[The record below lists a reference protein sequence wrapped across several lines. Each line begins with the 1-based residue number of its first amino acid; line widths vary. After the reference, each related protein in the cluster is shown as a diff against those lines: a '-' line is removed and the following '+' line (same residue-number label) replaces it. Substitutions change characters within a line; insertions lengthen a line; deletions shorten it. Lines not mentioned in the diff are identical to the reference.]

1 MSKQQSRRVVY
12 LTTPLSDAMI
22 HSLRAGDRVTITGCI
37 YTARD
42 AAHKRLVALL
52 DKGDELPFDI
62 RGQIIYY
69 TGPTPAPPGAASGP
83 AGPTTSYRM
92 DPYTPPLLNRG
103 LRGMIGKGERSAEVV
118 ASMVRNGA
126 VYFAAVG
133 GAAAVIARSIRSSEL
148 VAYSD
153 LGTEAIR
160 RLCVVEF
167 PAIVAIDAQGNN
179 LYESEPARYRC
190 TP

>member
-1 MSKQQSRRVVY
+1 MSADRVIA
-12 LTTPLSDAMI
+12 LTTPLSQAAVCE
-22 HSLRAGDRVTITGCI
+22 LRAGDRVAITGYI
-37 YTARD
+37 YTGRD

-52 DKGDELPFDI
+52 DEGRVLPFDPV
-62 RGQIIYY
+62 GQIIYY
-69 TGPTPAPPGAASGP
+69 TGPTPAPPGVASGP

-92 DPYTPPLLNRG
+92 DPYTPPLLDRG

-133 GAAAVIARSIRSSEL
+133 GAAAVIAKSIRSSEV
-148 VAYSD
+148 VAYPD
-153 LGTEAIR
+153 LGTEAVH
-160 RLCVVEF
+160 RLYVVDF
-167 PAIVAIDAQGNN
+167 PAIVAIDALGNS

-190 TP
+190 AP